1 MAAVSEWW
9 PNAKTFVREVV
20 AEARKV
26 SWPEPKVVMNTTIV
40 VIVAT
45 FIVGFFLAGCD
56 VVLAKALASVYRFF
70 GIGV

>member
-9 PNAKTFVREVV
+9 PNSKTFVREVV

-56 VVLAKALASVYRFF
+56 VVLGKALASVYRFF